1 MEGIFFILVGAALFT
16 QSWHILGLY
25 SEGRTMG
32 VFMGALGLLTLGTVM
47 FGASVE
53 PVLLTGDP
61 DVADKATKAAGML
74 ADLTV
79 FKGLVV
85 VWAVYAIGAGAQGLW
100 ELEDRAIGFYSA
112 FVAVVSVIAFLY
124 FAINLGGIYSDAV
137 WLIVSG
143 ATLALAILASI
154 TFFYLAFQWI
164 VLRLVT
170 GWFILLGS
178 SVIVGLGLV
187 MIAMATEIA

>member
-16 QSWHILGLY
+16 QSWYVLGLY

-32 VFMGALGLLTLGTVM
+32 VFMGALGLMMLGTVM
-47 FGASVE
+47 FGASFAA
-53 PVLLTGDP
+53 VLLTGDP
-61 DVADKATKAAGML
+61 DISDMAARAADAVATM
-74 ADLTV
+74 TV
-79 FKGLVV
+79 FKALVV

-112 FVAVVSVIAFLY
+112 FVAVVSFVAFLY
-124 FAINLGGIYSDAV
+124 FAINLQNVYSDAV
-137 WLIVSG
+137 WLVISG
-143 ATLALAILASI
+143 ATLALAILAAI

-164 VLRLVT
+164 VLRLVS

-178 SVIVGLGLV
+178 IVVVALGLV
-187 MIAMATEIA
+187 MMGTDIV

>member
-16 QSWHILGLY
+16 QSWYVLGLY

-32 VFMGALGLLTLGTVM
+32 VLMGALGLMMLGTVM
-47 FGASVE
+47 FGASFAA
-53 PVLLTGDP
+53 VLLTGDP
-61 DVADKATKAAGML
+61 DIEDMAAKAADAVATM
-74 ADLTV
+74 TV

-100 ELEDRAIGFYSA
+100 ELEDRAVGFYSG
-112 FVAVVSVIAFLY
+112 FVAVVSLVAFLY
-124 FAINLGGIYSDAV
+124 FAINLQGTYTDAV
-137 WLIVSG
+137 WLIISG
-143 ATLALAILASI
+143 ATLALAILAAI

-178 SVIVGLGLV
+178 SVVVGLGLV

>member
-16 QSWHILGLY
+16 QSWYVLGLY

-53 PVLLTGDP
+53 PVLLTGGSD
-61 DVADKATKAAGML
+61 ATDMVKKAAGML
-74 ADLTV
+74 ADMTV

-85 VWAVYAIGAGAQGLW
+85 VWSVYAIGAGAQGLW
-100 ELEDRAIGFYSA
+100 EFEDRAVGFYSGL
-112 FVAVVSVIAFLY
+112 VAVVSIVAFLY
-124 FAINLGGIYSDAV
+124 FALNLQGVYSDAV
-137 WLIVSG
+137 WLVISG
-143 ATLALAILASI
+143 ASLALAILAGI
-154 TFFYLAFQWI
+154 TFFHLAFQWI
-164 VLRLVT
+164 VLRLVA

-178 SVIVGLGLV
+178 SVVVALGLV

>member
-1 MEGIFFILVGAALFT
+1 
-16 QSWHILGLY
+16 
-25 SEGRTMG
+25 MG

-61 DVADKATKAAGML
+61 DVADKAAKAAGML

-112 FVAVVSVIAFLY
+112 FVAVVSVISFLY
-124 FAINLGGIYSDAV
+124 FAINLQGTYSDAV
-137 WLIVSG
+137 WLVISG
-143 ATLALAILASI
+143 ASLALAILAGI

-164 VLRLVT
+164 VLRLVA

-178 SVIVGLGLV
+178 SVVVGLGLV